1 MDSFC
6 EMMESARRKSP
17 KDEEVD
23 VSAFADDVK
32 LRARTAAGLQ
42 GGLEICSRWADQED
56 MSWSPP
62 KCHVLEPEDRD
73 ISQSANQYL
82 IGGEE
87 IHVTDSAGYLGV
99 TLRGTKIDLDK
110 NLDRINSAM
119 QRIGMLK
126 AAGIHRKYITS
137 ARLVEICRTHV
148 YPLAE
153 YAIHLMPID
162 AFGKCPVSKKL
173 ELLDYRVVEYA
184 LGCIN
189 KDPVQRPNR
198 RIGGR
203 LPRHLK
209 LAKLPDWLQRI
220 RMRLRSLSNR
230 LEKRARC
237 ERQDALAQC
246 DLTDFRTLRMCHK
259 SPRNMTKKDVH
270 NAWTGLC
277 RRLRRPI
284 PVPDSGLLPILYEKE
299 SMVRDA
305 GIRWFCG
312 SFPGNPDR
320 LQTHLGHTL
329 YNSHKLK
336 VANGLL
342 SKKWTSHTRSE
353 TVNSLMALVSA
364 LECLPDRGKKRKA
377 EVPSTSDKGKKRRKQ

>member
-1 MDSFC
+1 
-6 EMMESARRKSP
+6 
-17 KDEEVD
+17 
-23 VSAFADDVK
+23 
-32 LRARTAAGLQ
+32 
-42 GGLEICSRWADQED
+42 
-56 MSWSPP
+56 MSWGPP

-73 ISQSANQYL
+73 LSQSGNQYF

-87 IHVTDSAGYLGV
+87 IHIADSASYLGV
-99 TLRGTKIDLDK
+99 TLRGTKIDIDK
-110 NLDRINSAM
+110 NLDRIKSAM

-162 AFGKCPVSKKL
+162 AFCKCPLSKKL
-173 ELLDYRVVEYA
+173 ELLDYKVVEYA

-189 KDPVQRPNR
+189 KDPIQRPNR

-209 LAKLPDWLQRI
+209 MAKLPDWLQRI
-220 RMRLRSLSNR
+220 RMRLRSLSSR

-237 ERQDALAQC
+237 KRQDSLAKH
-246 DLTDFRTLRMCHK
+246 DPMDFSLLRSYHK

-284 PVPDSGLLPILYEKE
+284 PVPDTGLLPILYEKE
-299 SMVRDA
+299 STVRDS

-329 YNSHKLK
+329 YNIHKLRI
-336 VANGLL
+336 ANGLL
-342 SKKWTSHTRSE
+342 SKTWTPRARSE
-353 TVNSLMALVSA
+353 TVNSLMAFVSA
-364 LECLPDRGKKRKA
+364 LECLPDRGKKRKV
-377 EVPSTSDKGKKRRKQ
+377 EVSSASKIRKKARQQ